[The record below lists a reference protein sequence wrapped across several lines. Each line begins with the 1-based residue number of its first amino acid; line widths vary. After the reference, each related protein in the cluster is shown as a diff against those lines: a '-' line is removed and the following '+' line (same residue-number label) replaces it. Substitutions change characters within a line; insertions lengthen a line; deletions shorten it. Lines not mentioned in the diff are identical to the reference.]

1 MILSE
6 NQLKVPGKMYK
17 VRVKCVSTQRL
28 TTIEWLILNCT
39 KKFENLT
46 AMKQKTLKY
55 AFEEVFQFQNSE
67 LLIKPCLKHLRR
79 LDVIRI
85 EGGDK
90 FNYDSLCFA
99 DIELTELGDIM
110 LKDGLLPGESR
121 EISLDIYYN
130 PLTGKMS
137 NFNNENVNGK
147 EVIDFGTESDY
158 SNVFPEQHIVD
169 GLQSGSVGGGRFTAS
184 KFRIEEIESISSMD
198 WESVVTLTVDVNDKN
213 ELKTNPEIIEPGV
226 RRLFTDLFYTKE
238 ITKTLTQKLPDIND
252 LEVKHIMDPVR
263 R

>member
-39 KKFENLT
+39 KKFENLPS
-46 AMKQKTLKY
+46 MKQKTLKY

-79 LDVIRI
+79 LDVICI

-90 FNYDSLCFA
+90 FNYDSLRFA

-130 PLTGKMS
+130 PLTGK
-137 NFNNENVNGK
+137 
-147 EVIDFGTESDY
+147 
-158 SNVFPEQHIVD
+158 
-169 GLQSGSVGGGRFTAS
+169 
-184 KFRIEEIESISSMD
+184 
-198 WESVVTLTVDVNDKN
+198 
-213 ELKTNPEIIEPGV
+213 
-226 RRLFTDLFYTKE
+226 
-238 ITKTLTQKLPDIND
+238 
-252 LEVKHIMDPVR
+252 
-263 R
+263 

>member
-39 KKFENLT
+39 KKFENLA

-67 LLIKPCLKHLRR
+67 LLIKPCLKHLCR

-130 PLTGKMS
+130 
-137 NFNNENVNGK
+137 
-147 EVIDFGTESDY
+147 
-158 SNVFPEQHIVD
+158 
-169 GLQSGSVGGGRFTAS
+169 
-184 KFRIEEIESISSMD
+184 
-198 WESVVTLTVDVNDKN
+198 VT
-213 ELKTNPEIIEPGV
+213 I
-226 RRLFTDLFYTKE
+226 
-238 ITKTLTQKLPDIND
+238 
-252 LEVKHIMDPVR
+252 HS
-263 R
+263 